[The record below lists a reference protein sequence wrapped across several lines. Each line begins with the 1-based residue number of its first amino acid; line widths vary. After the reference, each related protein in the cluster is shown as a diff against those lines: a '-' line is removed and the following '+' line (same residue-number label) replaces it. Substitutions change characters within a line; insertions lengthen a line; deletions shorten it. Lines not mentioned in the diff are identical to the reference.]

1 VRNPNL
7 KPENSGSPGLAS
19 PNLSLGSPYA
29 TPATAGGK
37 RKLADMDDSFGLL
50 KMARLEE
57 RTEEEGEAEEEDED
71 TVSERTGG
79 DFRALVGRF
88 LRR

>member
-1 VRNPNL
+1 
-7 KPENSGSPGLAS
+7 
-19 PNLSLGSPYA
+19 
-29 TPATAGGK
+29 
-37 RKLADMDDSFGLL
+37 MDDSFGLL